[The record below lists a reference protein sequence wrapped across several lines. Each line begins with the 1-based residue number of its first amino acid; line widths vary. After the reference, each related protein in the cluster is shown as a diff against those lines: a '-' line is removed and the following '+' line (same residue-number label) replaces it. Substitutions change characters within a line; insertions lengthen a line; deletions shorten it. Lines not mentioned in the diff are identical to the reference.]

1 MISRLSCFRAN
12 GREDCFLPYRNLAIE
27 KYLTF
32 HVPENECILYLWQN
46 RRTVVIGRN
55 QNPWK
60 ECNIEKLIED
70 GGYLVR
76 RLSGGGA
83 VYHDLGNLNF
93 TFCVRKKDYDVSRQL
108 EVILRAVR
116 SLGIPAE
123 KTGRNDLTAEGRK
136 FSGNAFYE
144 SGDFCY
150 HHGTIMMDVDSAALE
165 RYLRVSAE
173 KLRGKGVDS
182 VRSRVVNL
190 KEYRSDLTAEL
201 LSERLKS
208 AFSEVYGLPV
218 SNVGEVLDKEI
229 RKDTAFFASRDW
241 NYGRNMPFT
250 NSVSGRFDWGGI
262 EILLKV
268 NRGRVEDVMCHS
280 DAMDPDFAGRLS
292 ECLIGCE
299 YNRAALARAAA
310 GCPAETETAR
320 QMVEDVRE
328 LLLG

>member
-76 RLSGGGA
+76 RLSVGGA

-116 SLGIPAE
+116 SLGIQAE

-144 SGDFCY
+144 SGEF
-150 HHGTIMMDVDSAALE
+150 
-165 RYLRVSAE
+165 
-173 KLRGKGVDS
+173 
-182 VRSRVVNL
+182 
-190 KEYRSDLTAEL
+190 
-201 LSERLKS
+201 
-208 AFSEVYGLPV
+208 
-218 SNVGEVLDKEI
+218 
-229 RKDTAFFASRDW
+229 
-241 NYGRNMPFT
+241 
-250 NSVSGRFDWGGI
+250 
-262 EILLKV
+262 
-268 NRGRVEDVMCHS
+268 
-280 DAMDPDFAGRLS
+280 
-292 ECLIGCE
+292 
-299 YNRAALARAAA
+299 
-310 GCPAETETAR
+310 
-320 QMVEDVRE
+320 
-328 LLLG
+328 